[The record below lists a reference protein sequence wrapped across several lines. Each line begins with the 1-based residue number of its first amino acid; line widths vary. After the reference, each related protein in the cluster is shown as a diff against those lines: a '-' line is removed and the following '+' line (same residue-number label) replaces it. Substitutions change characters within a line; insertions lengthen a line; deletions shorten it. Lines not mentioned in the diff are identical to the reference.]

1 MDYGAFPP
9 GFNSARMYAGPG
21 PGSMLAAAAA
31 WNGLAAELRSV
42 ASSYGSV
49 ISGLIDGPWLGPS
62 STAMATA
69 AMPYVAWLSATAG
82 QAELTATQAQAA
94 VGAYQAAFAM
104 TVPPP
109 LIAENRAQLMTL
121 VATNLLG
128 QNTPAIAANQAQ
140 YGEMW
145 AQDATAMY
153 GYAANSAAITATMT
167 PLTPA
172 PETTNLAG
180 LAAQGA
186 AGTANT
192 GTSTGTGVQS
202 ALSKLVSSVSPAL
215 QSLTSPGSSTSSTSG
230 LSGILSG
237 LLGGSSSGSSTGGGL
252 FGALS
257 SSGFSPGGLLENYAT
272 MPGWFGMFLAEAP
285 LQALMST
292 PIGNGL
298 TAAAAPAADVA
309 GAAAGAAD
317 AAAAGAADAAAG
329 AAAAGGVAGADL
341 GGLAGLG
348 EAASVGALSVPPS
361 WGWAASGL
369 PAMLGGVPLALPG
382 IDLGA
387 TGGLPMAAGLPLMM
401 GGLPQA
407 AAAGAVGAAV
417 GAAGAKYLPRLSV
430 VARSPAAGYSAESAG
445 PPTPK
450 YPVPVGF
457 PTNGHAPPGYQPAI
471 VYLPTNTDTPADV

>member
-9 GFNSARMYAGPG
+9 EFNSARMYAGPG

-42 ASSYGSV
+42 ATSYGSV

-82 QAELTATQAQAA
+82 QAELTGAQAQAA

-153 GYAANSAAITATMT
+153 GYAATSAAITATMT
-167 PLTPA
+167 PITPA

-180 LAAQGA
+180 LAAQGVQG
-186 AGTANT
+186 AGTSAN
-192 GTSTGTGVQS
+192 GSAQST
-202 ALSKLVSSVSPAL
+202 LSKLMSTVPSTLNRLGSSGSAG
-215 QSLTSPGSSTSSTSG
+215 SSTSSTSSTSG
-230 LSGILSG
+230 LSGLLSG
-237 LLGGSSSGSSTGGGL
+237 LLGGSSSSGSTATTSSPFGDIANGL
-252 FGALS
+252 LS
-257 SSGFSPGGLLENYAT
+257 SYLQQPGF
-272 MPGWFGMFLAEAP
+272 FGMFVAENTLGTLISAP
-285 LQALMST
+285 MSSALT
-292 PIGNGL
+292 
-298 TAAAAPAADVA
+298 TAPAAAVD
-309 GAAAGAAD
+309 GAAAGAAG
-317 AAAAGAADAAAG
+317 AGDAAAG
-329 AAAAGGVAGADL
+329 AGAAAAEGALGGAGGLADL

-348 EAASVGALSVPPS
+348 EAASVGGLSVPAN
-361 WGWAASGL
+361 WGWAAAGL
-369 PAMLGGVPLALPG
+369 PAAMGGVPLTLPG
-382 IDLGA
+382 IDLGS
-387 TGGLPMAAGLPLMM
+387 TGGLPMAAGLPMMM
-401 GGLPQA
+401 GGLPGV
-407 AAAGAVGAAV
+407 AAAGAVGAAA
-417 GAAGAKYLPRLSV
+417 GAAGAKYLPRL
-430 VARSPAAGYSAESAG
+430 
-445 PPTPK
+445 
-450 YPVPVGF
+450 
-457 PTNGHAPPGYQPAI
+457 
-471 VYLPTNTDTPADV
+471 